1 LARRAFAAKLPP
13 EHKRERAT
21 VTYFGAM
28 QNEIYNAGLR
38 GILPEYPV
46 DFATLESRAHQALG
60 PMMTNYVAGGCGDE
74 HTQDQNAA
82 AFHHWGMVPR
92 MMVDCSVRDLSIEL
106 FGHTYPTPLFMAP
119 IGLNGEATQDRH
131 GDLAAARAAAMTGV
145 PFCASTLANDPLEDV
160 KAACGDTPA
169 WFQLYTPRNRELAT
183 SLIRRAEDAGYK
195 ALVVTLDTWVTGWR
209 PRDLNASNFPQLR
222 GKVLQN
228 YFTDPVFR
236 SLLAK
241 PPEEDPAAAIFTWA
255 ATFGQVLTWE
265 DMAWFKSVTK
275 LPIVLKG
282 ICHPDDARRAVDSG
296 ADAVYCSNHGGR
308 QANGGI
314 ATIDLL
320 ADVVAAAGDVPVLF
334 DSGIRSG
341 TDAVKALAMGARA
354 VGVGRPYTYGLALGG
369 AAGAAWVLRSILAEA
384 DLLMAVNGYPDLAA
398 VRHEGVRRV
407 A

>member
-1 LARRAFAAKLPP
+1 M
-13 EHKRERAT
+13 T
-21 VTYFGAM
+21 NFGAM

-38 GILPEYPV
+38 GILPTWPV
-46 DFATLESRAHQALG
+46 DFATLERRAQEAMG
-60 PMMTNYVAGGCGDE
+60 PSLTNYVAGGCGDE
-74 HTQDQNAA
+74 HTQDQNSA

-92 MMVDCSVRDLSIEL
+92 MMVDCSERDLSIEL
-106 FGHTYPTPLFMAP
+106 FGHRYPTPLFMAP
-119 IGLNGEATQDRH
+119 IGLNGEASLDRH
-131 GDLAAARAAAMTGV
+131 GDLAAARASALTGV

-228 YFTDPVFR
+228 YFTDPVFL

-241 PPEEDPAAAIFTWA
+241 PPEDDMQAAIFTWA
-255 ATFGQVLTWE
+255 ATFGQVLTWD
-265 DMAWFKSVTK
+265 DMKWFKSVTK

-282 ICHPDDARRAVDSG
+282 ICHPDDARRAVDHG

-320 ADVVAAAGDVPVLF
+320 ADVVAAAGDTPVLF
-334 DSGIRSG
+334 DSGVRSG
-341 TDAVKALAMGARA
+341 TDAVKALALGARA

-369 AAGAAWVLRSILAEA
+369 AEGAAWVLRSILAEA
-384 DLLMAVNGYPDLAA
+384 DLLMAVNGYPTLQD
-398 VRHEGVRRV
+398 VRSAGATRTNR
-407 A
+407 

>member
-1 LARRAFAAKLPP
+1 M
-13 EHKRERAT
+13 T
-21 VTYFGAM
+21 NFGAM

-38 GILPEYPV
+38 GILPTYPV
-46 DFATLESRAHQALG
+46 DFATLEKRAHEALG
-60 PMMTNYVAGGCGDE
+60 PSLTNYVAGGCGDE

-92 MMVDCSVRDLSIEL
+92 MMVDCTTRDLSIEL
-106 FGHTYPTPLFMAP
+106 FGHCYPTPLFMAP
-119 IGLNGEATQDRH
+119 IGLNGEASQDRH
-131 GDLAAARAAAMTGV
+131 GDMAAARASAMTGV

-169 WFQLYTPRNRELAT
+169 WFQLYTPKNRELAT

-282 ICHPDDARRAVDSG
+282 ICHPDDARRAVDTG
-296 ADAVYCSNHGGR
+296 ADAIYCSNHGGR

-334 DSGIRSG
+334 DSGVRSG
-341 TDAVKALAMGARA
+341 TDVVKALAMGARA

-369 AAGAAWVLRSILAEA
+369 AEGAAWVLRSILAEA
-384 DLLMAVNGYPDLAA
+384 DLLMAVNGYPTLAD
-398 VRHEGVRRV
+398 VRFAGVRRTDR
-407 A
+407 

>member
-1 LARRAFAAKLPP
+1 M
-13 EHKRERAT
+13 T
-21 VTYFGAM
+21 NFGAM
-28 QNEIYNAGLR
+28 QNEIYNAGLK
-38 GILPEYPV
+38 GILPTYPV
-46 DFATLESRAHQALG
+46 DFATLEKRAHEALG
-60 PMMTNYVAGGCGDE
+60 PSLTNYVAGGCGDE
-74 HTQDQNAA
+74 HTQNTNSS

-92 MMVDCSVRDLSIEL
+92 MMVDCTTRDLSIEL
-106 FGHTYPTPLFMAP
+106 FGHKYPTPLFMAP

-131 GDLAAARAAAMTGV
+131 GDMAAARASALTGV

-169 WFQLYTPRNRELAT
+169 WFQLYTPRNKELAT

-255 ATFGQVLTWE
+255 ATFGQVLTWD

-320 ADVVAAAGDVPVLF
+320 EDVVKAAGDTPVLF
-334 DSGIRSG
+334 DSGVRSG

-369 AAGAAWVLRSILAEA
+369 AEGAAWVLRSILAEA
-384 DLLMAVNGYPDLAA
+384 DLLMAVNGYPTLAD
-398 VRHEGVRRV
+398 VRAAGVRRTDR
-407 A
+407 

>member
-1 LARRAFAAKLPP
+1 MSN
-13 EHKRERAT
+13 
-21 VTYFGAM
+21 FGAM

-38 GILPEYPV
+38 GILPTWPV
-46 DFATLESRAHQALG
+46 DFATLEKRAHEALG
-60 PMMTNYVAGGCGDE
+60 PMLTNYVAGGCGDE

-92 MMVDCSVRDLSIEL
+92 MMVDCSTRDLSIEL
-106 FGHTYPTPLFMAP
+106 FGHRYPTPLFMAP
-119 IGLNGEATQDRH
+119 IGLNGEASQDRH
-131 GDLAAARAAAMTGV
+131 GDMAAARASALTGV

-169 WFQLYTPRNRELAT
+169 WFQLYTPKNKELAT
-183 SLIRRAEDAGYK
+183 SLIRRAEEAGYT

-209 PRDLNASNFPQLR
+209 PRDLNASNFPR
-222 GKVLQN
+222 SCGKVLQN
-228 YFTDPVFR
+228 YFVDPVFR

-255 ATFGQVLTWE
+255 ATFGQVLTWD

-320 ADVVAAAGDVPVLF
+320 ADVVTAAGDVPVLF

-341 TDAVKALAMGARA
+341 TDAVKALALGARA

-369 AAGAAWVLRSILAEA
+369 AEGAAWVLRSILAEA
-384 DLLMAVNGYPDLAA
+384 DLLMAVNGYPTLAD
-398 VRHEGVRRV
+398 VRAAGAQRTDR
-407 A
+407 

>member
-1 LARRAFAAKLPP
+1 M
-13 EHKRERAT
+13 
-21 VTYFGAM
+21 TYFGAM
-28 QNEIYNAGLR
+28 QNEIYNAGLK
-38 GILPEYPV
+38 GILPAYPV
-46 DFATLESRAHQALG
+46 DFATLEKRAHEALG
-60 PMMTNYVAGGCGDE
+60 PSLTNYVAGGCGDE

-82 AFHHWGMVPR
+82 AFRHWGMVPR
-92 MMVDCSVRDLSIEL
+92 MMVDCSTRDLSIEL
-106 FGHTYPTPLFMAP
+106 FGHRYPTPLFMAP
-119 IGLNGEATQDRH
+119 IGLNGEASQDRH
-131 GDLAAARAAAMTGV
+131 GDMAAARASALTGV

-169 WFQLYTPRNRELAT
+169 WFQLYTPKNRELAT
-183 SLIRRAEDAGYK
+183 SLIRRAEEAGYK

-255 ATFGQVLTWE
+255 ATFGQVLTWD

-320 ADVVAAAGDVPVLF
+320 ADVVAASGDVPVLF
-334 DSGIRSG
+334 DSGVRSG

-369 AAGAAWVLRSILAEA
+369 AEGAAFVLKSILAEA
-384 DLLMAVNGYPDLAA
+384 DLLMAVNGYPTLAD
-398 VRHEGVRRV
+398 VRAAGVRRTDR
-407 A
+407 

>member
-1 LARRAFAAKLPP
+1 MSN
-13 EHKRERAT
+13 
-21 VTYFGAM
+21 FGAM

-38 GILPEYPV
+38 GILPTWPV
-46 DFATLESRAHQALG
+46 DFATLEKRAHEALG
-60 PMMTNYVAGGCGDE
+60 PSLTNYVAGGCGDE
-74 HTQDQNAA
+74 HTQDQNSA

-119 IGLNGEATQDRH
+119 IGLNGEASQDRH
-131 GDLAAARAAAMTGV
+131 GDMAAARASALTGV

-160 KAACGDTPA
+160 KAACGETPA
-169 WFQLYTPRNRELAT
+169 WFQLYTPKNKELAT
-183 SLIRRAEDAGYK
+183 SLIRRAEEAGYK

-241 PPEEDPAAAIFTWA
+241 PPEEDMPAAIFTWA
-255 ATFGQVLTWE
+255 ATFGQVLTWD
-265 DMAWFKSVTK
+265 DMEWFKSVTK

-320 ADVVAAAGDVPVLF
+320 EDVVKAAGDVPVLF

-341 TDAVKALAMGARA
+341 TDAVKALALGARA

-369 AAGAAWVLRSILAEA
+369 AEGAAWVLRSILAEA
-384 DLLMAVNGYPDLAA
+384 DLLMAVNGYPTLAD
-398 VRHEGVRRV
+398 VRTAGAKRTDR
-407 A
+407 

>member
-1 LARRAFAAKLPP
+1 M
-13 EHKRERAT
+13 
-21 VTYFGAM
+21 TYFGAM
-28 QNEIYNAGLR
+28 QNEIYNAGLK
-38 GILPEYPV
+38 GILPTFPV
-46 DFATLESRAHQALG
+46 DFATLEKRAHEALG
-60 PMMTNYVAGGCGDE
+60 PMLTNYVAGGCGDE

-92 MMVDCSVRDLSIEL
+92 MMVDCSERDLSIEL
-106 FGHTYPTPLFMAP
+106 FGHRYPTPLFMAP
-119 IGLNGEATQDRH
+119 IGLNGEASQDRH
-131 GDLAAARAAAMTGV
+131 GDMAAARASALTGV

-222 GKVLQN
+222 GKVLVN
-228 YFTDPVFR
+228 YFSDPVFR

-255 ATFGQVLTWE
+255 ATFGQVLTWD

-282 ICHPDDARRAVDSG
+282 IFHPDDARRAVDSG

-320 ADVVAAAGDVPVLF
+320 EDVVKASGDTPVLF

-369 AAGAAWVLRSILAEA
+369 EEGAAWVLRSILAEA
-384 DLLMAVNGYPDLAA
+384 DLLMAVNGYPTLAD
-398 VRHEGVRRV
+398 VRAAGVRRTNR
-407 A
+407 

>member
-1 LARRAFAAKLPP
+1 MSNASDNEFAGLN
-13 EHKRERAT
+13 
-21 VTYFGAM
+21 FGGM
-28 QNEIYNAGLR
+28 QNAIYNAGLS
-38 GILPEYPV
+38 GILPEFPV
-46 DFATLESRAHQALG
+46 DFATLEARAHEALG
-60 PMMTNYVAGGCGDE
+60 PMLTNYVAGGCGDE
-74 HTQDQNAA
+74 HTQDSNSS
-82 AFHHWGMVPR
+82 AFRNWGMIPR
-92 MMVDCSVRDLSIEL
+92 MMVDCTKRDLSIEL
-106 FGHTYPTPLFMAP
+106 FGHRYPTPLFMAP
-119 IGLNGEATQDRH
+119 IGLNGEASQDRH
-131 GDLAAARAAAMTGV
+131 GDIAAAQASAETGV
-145 PFCASTLANDPLEDV
+145 PFCASTLSNDPLEDV

-169 WFQLYTPRNRELAT
+169 FFQLYTPKHKELAE
-183 SLIRRAEDAGYK
+183 SLISRAETAGYS

-228 YFTDPVFR
+228 YFCDPVFR

-282 ICHPDDARRAVDSG
+282 ICHPEDARRAVDSG
-296 ADAVYCSNHGGR
+296 ADAIYCSNHGGR

-320 ADVVAAAGDVPVLF
+320 EDVVKAAGDVPVLF
-334 DSGIRSG
+334 DSGVRSG
-341 TDAVKALAMGARA
+341 SDAVKALALGARA

-369 AAGAAWVLRSILAEA
+369 AKGAAFVLKSILAEA
-384 DLLMAVNGYPDLAA
+384 DLLMAVNGYPTLDA
-398 VRHEGVRRV
+398 VREAGAQRV
-407 A
+407 

>member
-1 LARRAFAAKLPP
+1 M
-13 EHKRERAT
+13 
-21 VTYFGAM
+21 TYFGAM
-28 QNEIYNAGLR
+28 QNEIYNAGLK
-38 GILPEYPV
+38 GMLPTFPV
-46 DFATLESRAHQALG
+46 DFATLEKRAHEALG
-60 PMMTNYVAGGCGDE
+60 PSLTNYVAGGCGDE

-119 IGLNGEATQDRH
+119 IGLNGEASQDRH
-131 GDLAAARAAAMTGV
+131 GDMAAARASALTGV

-169 WFQLYTPRNRELAT
+169 WFQLYTPRNRELAE

-228 YFTDPVFR
+228 YFSDPVFR

-241 PPEEDPAAAIFTWA
+241 PPEEDLNAAIFTWA
-255 ATFGQVLTWE
+255 ATFGQVLTWD

-282 ICHPDDARRAVDSG
+282 ICHPDDARRAVDTG

-320 ADVVAAAGDVPVLF
+320 EDVVTAAGDVPVLF
-334 DSGIRSG
+334 DSGVRSG

-354 VGVGRPYTYGLALGG
+354 VGVGRPYAYGLALGG
-369 AAGAAWVLRSILAEA
+369 AEGAAWVLRSILAEA
-384 DLLMAVNGYPDLAA
+384 DLLMAVNGYPSLND
-398 VRHEGVRRV
+398 VRTAGVRRTDR
-407 A
+407 

>member
-1 LARRAFAAKLPP
+1 M
-13 EHKRERAT
+13 
-21 VTYFGAM
+21 TYFGAM
-28 QNEIYNAGLR
+28 QNEIYNAGLK
-38 GILPEYPV
+38 GILPAYPV
-46 DFATLESRAHQALG
+46 DFATLEKRAHEALG
-60 PMMTNYVAGGCGDE
+60 PMLTNYVAGGCGDE
-74 HTQDQNAA
+74 HTQDQNSA

-92 MMVDCSVRDLSIEL
+92 MMVDCSTRDLSIEL
-106 FGHTYPTPLFMAP
+106 FGHRYPTPLFMAP
-119 IGLNGEATQDRH
+119 IGLNGEATQDRR
-131 GDLAAARAAAMTGV
+131 GDLAAARASALTGV

-169 WFQLYTPRNRELAT
+169 WFQLYTPKNRELAE
-183 SLIRRAEDAGYK
+183 SLIRRAEAAGYS

-241 PPEEDPAAAIFTWA
+241 PPEDDPAAAIFTWA

-265 DMAWFKSVTK
+265 DMVWFKSVTK

-282 ICHPDDARRAVDSG
+282 ICHPDDARRAVDHG
-296 ADAVYCSNHGGR
+296 ADAIYCSNHGGR

-320 ADVVAAAGDVPVLF
+320 ADVVAAAGDTPVLF
-334 DSGIRSG
+334 DSGVRSG
-341 TDAVKALAMGARA
+341 TDAVKALALGARA

-369 AAGAAWVLRSILAEA
+369 AEGAAFVLRSILAEA
-384 DLLMAVNGYPDLAA
+384 DLLMAVNGYPTLAD
-398 VRHEGVRRV
+398 VRAAGVRRTGG
-407 A
+407 

>member
-1 LARRAFAAKLPP
+1 MSKTSGLN
-13 EHKRERAT
+13 
-21 VTYFGAM
+21 FGGM
-28 QNEIYNAGLR
+28 QNEIYSAGLQ
-38 GILPEYPV
+38 GHLPEFPV
-46 DFATLESRAHQALG
+46 DFATLEARAHDALG

-74 HTQDQNAA
+74 HTQDTNAS

-92 MMVDCSVRDLSIEL
+92 MMVDCTERDLSIGL

-131 GDLAAARAAAMTGV
+131 GDMAAAEASALTGV
-145 PFCASTLANDPLEDV
+145 PFCASTLSNDPMEDV
-160 KAACGDTPA
+160 KKACGDTPA
-169 WFQLYTPRNRELAT
+169 FFQLYTPKHKGLAE
-183 SLIRRAEDAGYK
+183 SLINRAEAAGYS

-228 YFTDPVFR
+228 YFSDPVFR

-241 PPEEDPAAAIFTWA
+241 PPEDDPQSAIMTWA

-282 ICHPDDARRAVDSG
+282 ICHPEDARRAVDFG
-296 ADAVYCSNHGGR
+296 ADAIYCSNHGGR

-320 ADVVAAAGDVPVLF
+320 EDVVKAACDVPVLF

-341 TDAVKALAMGARA
+341 SDAVKALALGARA

-369 AAGAAWVLRSILAEA
+369 ARAAAFVLQSILAEA
-384 DLLMAVNGYPDLAA
+384 DLLMAVNGYPTLEH
-398 VRHEGVRRV
+398 VREAGAQRV
-407 A
+407 